1 MVWTWGTSAASP
13 GGLIRQVR
21 SERSRSVRVWS
32 GTLLGVAG
40 LFCFSA
46 GAHAQA
52 VAPATRTPTAEDIAK
67 LRAEILKQQLEI
79 EKEQQQLR
87 LESIRLD
94 DQQNLLN
101 AELDKLRA
109 TGTGT
114 VGATQPTAAA
124 VAPVAAAAAASPAP
138 ETPGPTAAPIS
149 GPSPQQQEA
158 RRVLQTASELS
169 SKGGVLTPQG
179 YFVVDPSLEYDY
191 WNENQVNIGGFT
203 IVPGITFGNINVQRV
218 QANYVTQA
226 WTFRY
231 GVTNRLELNLKIP
244 IVYATGSTTTQPLG
258 PNAQIFSPGANAFDI
273 GDVQL
278 GASYQV
284 NSGDNGWPIFIGNV
298 LFKTTTGSSPF
309 SAPIYTTNDPN
320 GLYIAGIQKQLPTGT
335 GFYSLE
341 PNVTMLIP
349 TSPAVFFANIL
360 YGINFARGVEIANRS
375 GAPPTPA
382 TIGPG
387 NYISGT
393 FGVGFAVN
401 DRTSMTFSYQQE
413 HVWPTTE
420 NGVALGG
427 SSFDFG
433 VFNFGVGFA
442 VTRDISVNIGAG
454 VGVGPNNPVARL
466 LIEVPIRFQ
475 L

>member
-1 MVWTWGTSAASP
+1 M
-13 GGLIRQVR
+13 I
-21 SERSRSVRVWS
+21 RVWG
-32 GTLLGVAG
+32 GTLLGAASLV
-40 LFCFSA
+40 CFA
-46 GAHAQA
+46 TGAHAQA
-52 VAPATRTPTAEDIAK
+52 AEAPSALPTATDITK
-67 LRAEILKQQLEI
+67 LRMEIQKQQLEI
-79 EKEQQQLR
+79 EKEQEQLH
-87 LESIRLD
+87 LESLRLD

-101 AELDKLRA
+101 AELGKLRA
-109 TGTGT
+109 TGAGT
-114 VGATQPTAAA
+114 VSAAQPAAAPVAPPAAAA
-124 VAPVAAAAAASPAP
+124 VAASPTPTTP
-138 ETPGPTAAPIS
+138 ETGAAPIS
-149 GPSPQQQEA
+149 GPSPQQQQA
-158 RRVLQTASELS
+158 RRILQTAPELS
-169 SKGGVLTPQG
+169 SKGGVLTPKG

-191 WNENQVNIGGFT
+191 WNQNQVNISGFT

-218 QANYVTQA
+218 EANYLTQA

-231 GVTNRLELNLKIP
+231 GVTNRLEVNLKVP
-244 IVYATGSTTTQPLG
+244 IVYAVGSTTTQPLG
-258 PNAQIFSPGANAFDI
+258 PNAQIFSPGASSFDV

-278 GASYQV
+278 GASYQL
-284 NSGDNGWPIFIGNV
+284 NTGESGWPIFVANV

-309 SAPIYTTNDPN
+309 SVPIYTTNDAN
-320 GLYIAGIQKQLPTGT
+320 GLYIAGIGKGLPTGT

-341 PNVTMLIP
+341 PNITMLIP
-349 TSPAVFFANIL
+349 TSPAVLFANIL
-360 YGINFARGVEIANRS
+360 YGINFSRDIEIANRS

-401 DRTSMTFSYQQE
+401 QRTSMTFSYQQE

-420 NGVALGG
+420 DGVPLGG

-433 VFNFGVGFA
+433 VFNFGLGFA
-442 VTRDISVNIGAG
+442 LTRNISINIGAG
-454 VGVGPNNPVARL
+454 IGVGPNNPAARL